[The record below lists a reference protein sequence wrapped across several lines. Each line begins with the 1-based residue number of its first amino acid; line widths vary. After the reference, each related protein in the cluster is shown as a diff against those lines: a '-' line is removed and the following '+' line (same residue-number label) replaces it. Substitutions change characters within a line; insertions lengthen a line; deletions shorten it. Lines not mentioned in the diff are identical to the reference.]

1 MIQNKETDI
10 IEFDRQLYGSTEWRA
25 EKIVLQETPTIEV
38 RQHITNRRIR
48 ISIGGSKKGKNGLA
62 KLEEKPK
69 AAYRSI
75 IAKREGEARVN
86 KKERLLFYFFS
97 SSYS

>member
-1 MIQNKETDI
+1 
-10 IEFDRQLYGSTEWRA
+10 
-25 EKIVLQETPTIEV
+25 
-38 RQHITNRRIR
+38 
-48 ISIGGSKKGKNGLA
+48 LA

-75 IAKREGEARVN
+75 IAKGEARVN